1 VGHGNP
7 SRLVPAV
14 PARASGCPEAFSFA
28 VSLTYLARGWFDT
41 FFFAMLEVIRF
52 LKGDAKES
60 GRPLPDST
68 LSTHP
73 MKGRA
78 RTGSLLLLLL
88 LAIAGGLGVQ
98 ALSAYFEYLA
108 LADTVRLVV
117 QDVTLAPQRA
127 TEGQERILAKVRELG
142 LPIREDQ
149 VILTAEA
156 GKVSARVRWQQP
168 IGFWRFTI
176 PLAFEVKEARSLR

>member
-1 VGHGNP
+1 MTD
-7 SRLVPAV
+7 LV
-14 PARASGCPEAFSFA
+14 
-28 VSLTYLARGWFDT
+28 RGWLDT
-41 FFFAMLEVIRF
+41 LFFAMVEVIRF

-68 LSTHP
+68 HLSTHP

-88 LAIAGGLGVQ
+88 LALAAALGVQ

-117 QDVTLAPQRA
+117 QDVTLAPQRV
-127 TEGQERILAKVRELG
+127 TEGQERIMAKVRELG

-149 VILTAEA
+149 VILTAET
-156 GKVSARVRWQQP
+156 GKVSARVRWQRP
-168 IGFWRFTI
+168 IGLLGFTI